1 VAAGDRMAAEMA
13 EQPERLAGLVARWDD
28 AVGAVRALAPP
39 RLAGSAIVAR
49 GSSDHAGAY
58 GRYLLELV
66 SGRPV
71 AMAAPSLLTLY
82 AARVDYAGYLA
93 IAVSQSG
100 RTPEIVRTLEA
111 MQAAGA
117 AGLAITNDA
126 DSELAG
132 AAAETLA
139 LDTGPERAVPATK
152 TVTATMLAFAIVAA
166 ALGPAPFT
174 REQAA
179 ALPDAVAAVLADAGP
194 AEALAARL
202 ADATRLIVVGRGLMF
217 SAALETAL
225 KLMETTR
232 IPAEGFSA
240 ADLRHGPI
248 AVVEPGFPILALHA
262 AGPARADMRALVDDL
277 RERGADVAV
286 VADEDGAA
294 LPLPAGVPEALAP
307 IVAVVRAQQLA
318 LALARRRGLDPD
330 APEGLS
336 KVTIT

>member
-1 VAAGDRMAAEMA
+1 MAGERMAAEMA
-13 EQPERLAGLVARWDD
+13 EQPERLPALVGRWAD
-28 AVGAVRALAPP
+28 AVPQVRG
-39 RLAGSAIVAR
+39 LAGPRAPGASIVAR

-71 AMAAPSLLTLY
+71 SMAAPSLHTLY
-82 AARVDYAGYLA
+82 AAKVDYTGFLA

-100 RTPEIVRTLEA
+100 RTPEILTTLQH

-117 AGLAITNDA
+117 AGLAITNDGG
-126 DSELAG
+126 SPLPR
-132 AAAETLA
+132 AAPATLP
-139 LDTGPERAVPATK
+139 LDVGRERAVPATK
-152 TVTATMLAFAIVAA
+152 PVPATMAAFAIVAA
-166 ALGPAPFT
+166 ALGTAPFT

-179 ALPDAVAAVLADAGP
+179 ELPAWVAAVLDAPEP
-194 AEALAARL
+194 AEVLAAQL
-202 ADATRLIVVGRGLMF
+202 VDATRMICVGRGMMF
-217 SAALETAL
+217 SAALEAAL
-225 KLMETTR
+225 KLEETTR
-232 IPAEGFSA
+232 IAATGFSA

-262 AGPARADMRALVDDL
+262 AGPARADMRDLVEDL
-277 RERGADVAV
+277 RRRGAEVAV

-294 LPLPAGVPEALAP
+294 LPLPGGVPAAP
-307 IVAVVRAQQLA
+307 ARVSAVVRPKPLA
-318 LALARRRGLDPD
+318 LPLSSRRGLDPD